1 MTQTTKIAPRH
12 VTDETFE
19 PEVLGS
25 ANPVLVDFWAPWC
38 GPCHAVAPILEEI
51 AGQYVG
57 RLGVAKLNI
66 DENPRTPTQYGVR
79 AIPTLVLFED
89 GEVKDV
95 TVGVQSKSQ
104 LANFIE
110 QHLT

>member
-12 VTDETFE
+12 VTDESFE

-25 ANPVLVDFWAPWC
+25 ASPVLVDFWAPWC

-57 RLGVAKLNI
+57 RLG
-66 DENPRTPTQYGVR
+66 G
-79 AIPTLVLFED
+79 LVGHVPWGYFRR
-89 GEVKDV
+89 
-95 TVGVQSKSQ
+95 
-104 LANFIE
+104 
-110 QHLT
+110 LTRCTGKR

>member
-1 MTQTTKIAPRH
+1 MTQTTKISPRH

-25 ANPVLVDFWAPWC
+25 ANPVLVDIWAPWC

-66 DENPRTPTQYGVR
+66 DENPRTPAQYGVR

>member
-19 PEVLGS
+19 QEVLGS
-25 ANPVLVDFWAPWC
+25 ASPILVDFWAPWC

-57 RLGVAKLNI
+57 RLGVAKLTGAKVVRTEHRPESGQHI
-66 DENPRTPTQYGVR
+66 RSRPRPALTQ
-79 AIPTLVLFED
+79 T
-89 GEVKDV
+89 
-95 TVGVQSKSQ
+95 
-104 LANFIE
+104 
-110 QHLT
+110 